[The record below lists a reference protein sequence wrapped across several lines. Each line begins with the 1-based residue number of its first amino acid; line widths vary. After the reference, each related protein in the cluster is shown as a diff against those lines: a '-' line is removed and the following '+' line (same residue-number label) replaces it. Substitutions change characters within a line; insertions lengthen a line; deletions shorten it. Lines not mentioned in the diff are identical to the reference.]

1 MSPPSQ
7 CEFSPISNEEEWNS
21 KTDENNVKHSNCQT
35 EYIEPN
41 IPDSLLQK
49 MCKFQE
55 TSNYNINAFDNDDF
69 DTKSINSYAALDDLW
84 DRDSIHGLTT
94 DEEDVEPGVPPPR
107 KKLKTQSASVMFSNL
122 VHSNFIYH
130 ATKSII
136 LPTNLPKIQSL
147 PFQSLPNVKFIQK
160 PQFLA
165 NFSSSAP
172 ASNLDL
178 HLQLQKLR

>member
-1 MSPPSQ
+1 M
-7 CEFSPISNEEEWNS
+7 CNY
-21 KTDENNVKHSNCQT
+21 
-35 EYIEPN
+35 EY
-41 IPDSLLQK
+41 
-49 MCKFQE
+49 FQDIKS
-55 TSNYNINAFDNDDF
+55 SNYNINAVELNNNDDF
-69 DTKSINSYAALDDLW
+69 DIKSVNSYAALDDLW
-84 DRDSIHGLTT
+84 DGQSIHGLTT
-94 DEEDVEPGVPPPR
+94 DKEDEEPSPPQ
-107 KKLKTQSASVMFSNL
+107 KKLKSESASVMYSNL
-122 VHSNFIYH
+122 VTSNFIYH

>member
-1 MSPPSQ
+1 
-7 CEFSPISNEEEWNS
+7 
-21 KTDENNVKHSNCQT
+21 
-35 EYIEPN
+35 
-41 IPDSLLQK
+41 
-49 MCKFQE
+49 MCNYFQDIKS
-55 TSNYNINAFDNDDF
+55 SNYNINAFELNNDDDF
-69 DTKSINSYAALDDLW
+69 DIKSINSYAALDDLW
-84 DRDSIHGLTT
+84 DGQSIHGLTT
-94 DEEDVEPGVPPPR
+94 DEEDVEPPPPR

-147 PFQSLPNVKFIQK
+147 PLQSLPNVKFIQK

-172 ASNLDL
+172 ASNIDL
-178 HLQLQKLR
+178 NLQLQKLR